1 MADVFIF
8 GIRHHGPGS
17 ARAVAAGLA
26 EVQPEAVVIEG
37 APELDAVAA
46 LATDATMV
54 PPVAGLV
61 YAPEHPRRASFYPL
75 SVFSPEWVALRWALG
90 RGVPVRFA
98 DLPAA
103 HLLANRDEE
112 QAPPET
118 EGTDGG
124 GGAGPA
130 HPVVTDPIGELA
142 RAAGFDDPER
152 WWEDAVEHRHHGLD
166 AFDAVRDAMAELRT
180 EGTLPR
186 PHRPDEA
193 RREAAMRLALR
204 AAAKEHGRVVFVCG
218 AWHAPAVHPDAHPPA
233 RHDHELLRAL
243 PKVKVAATW
252 VPWTNR
258 RLAYA
263 SGYGAGV
270 ASPGWYEHLFT
281 APGDVSARWLTRT
294 AHLLR
299 EAQYDTSTAAVIEG
313 VRLADALATLR
324 GRPLAGLS
332 ELTDATQAVLCG
344 GSTLPLDLV
353 AAKLFVGD
361 VLGAVPDTTPM
372 VPLARDLER
381 LQRSLRLKP
390 TASEQLITLD
400 LRTESHRERSHLLH
414 RLLLLDVPWGHQ
426 VDPGGTRGTFK
437 EAWRLAW
444 EPELAVA
451 LIDASGYGTTI
462 AEAAAAVVAQKVEDA
477 DIAQLTGLV
486 EQTLLAELP
495 EALATVMEALADRA
509 ARQHD
514 TERLMAAVEPL
525 ARVCRYG
532 NVRKVDTEAV
542 LGVLHGMA
550 VRVCIGLGPAC
561 SSLDDEAAERL
572 RALVDSVQRG
582 LALVDDAGL
591 RAAWTDALAGVADQH
606 GVHGAVAGRAV
617 RLLLDG
623 GRIDTDDAG
632 RRLSRALSRGAD
644 AVQGATWLDGFLSSD
659 ASLLLHD
666 DGLLSVVDA
675 WVAGVGGELFDDLLP
690 LLRRTFSTFQA
701 PERRLLGQRARRLD
715 GSGTAPRDAATG
727 AEDLDLDLERAA
739 RVVPLLRR
747 ILGVEP

>member
-1 MADVFIF
+1 VTGVHVF

-17 ARAVAAGLA
+17 ARAVAAGLD
-26 EVQPEAVVIEG
+26 EVRPDVVVIEG

-46 LATDATMV
+46 LAGQATMA

-61 YAPEHPRRASFYPL
+61 YAPEQPRRATFYPL
-75 SVFSPEWVALRWALG
+75 SVFSPEWVALRWSLEH
-90 RGVPVRFA
+90 GVPVRFA

-103 HLLANRDEE
+103 NMLADRGEAD
-112 QAPPET
+112 
-118 EGTDGG
+118 
-124 GGAGPA
+124 AGPGREGDHA
-130 HPVVTDPIGELA
+130 RDDGDDAEDHPVVTDPIGVLA

-180 EGTLPR
+180 EGRLPGPR
-186 PHRPDEA
+186 RADEA
-193 RREAAMRLALR
+193 RREAAMRLAVR
-204 AAAKEHGRVVFVCG
+204 AAAKDHGRVVFVCG

-233 RHDHELLRAL
+233 RHDQDLLRGL
-243 PKVKVAATW
+243 PKIKVAATW

-281 APGDVSARWLTRT
+281 APGDVTTRWLART
-294 AHLLR
+294 ARLLR
-299 EAQYDTSTAAVIEG
+299 EEQYDTSTAAVIEG

-344 GSTLPLDLV
+344 GSTMPLDLI
-353 AAKLFVGD
+353 ATKLFVGD
-361 VLGAVPDTTPM
+361 ALGAVPDSTPM

-381 LQRSLRLKP
+381 LQRRLRLKP
-390 TASEQLITLD
+390 TAAEQLVTLD
-400 LRTESHRERSHLLH
+400 LRTDSHRERSHLLH
-414 RLLLLDVPWGHQ
+414 RLLLLDVPWGAQ

-462 AEAAAAVVAQKVEDA
+462 GAATAAVVGQRVEEA

-486 EQTLLAELP
+486 EQTLLADLP

-525 ARVCRYG
+525 ARVSRYG

-542 LGVLHGMA
+542 LGVLHGIA
-550 VRVCIGLGPAC
+550 VRVCVGLGPAC
-561 SSLDDEAAERL
+561 SSLDDEAAERV
-572 RALVDSVQRG
+572 RSLVDGVQRG
-582 LALVDDAGL
+582 LALVDDDEL
-591 RAAWTDALAGVADQH
+591 RSAWNGALAGVADQH
-606 GVHGAVAGRAV
+606 GVHGAVSGRAV

-623 GRIDTDDAG
+623 GRIDTGDAG

-644 AVQGATWLDGFLSSD
+644 AVQGAAWLDGFLSGD

-666 DGLLSVVDA
+666 EGLLSVIDA
-675 WVAGVGGELFDDLLP
+675 WVAGVGTELFDDLLP
-690 LLRRTFSTFQA
+690 LLRRTFSAFQA
-701 PERRLLGQRARRLD
+701 PERRMLGQKLRRLD
-715 GSGTAPRDAATG
+715 GSGTVPRADPTAG
-727 AEDLDLDLERAA
+727 EELDPERAA
-739 RVVPLLRR
+739 RVAPLLRR
-747 ILGVEP
+747 ILGVE